1 MSRSVRQFKET
12 IEMRRQSLLQ
22 IRSHRY
28 FPLSIVL
35 AAFLLVACLH
45 IWQRVHVIHLI
56 WEVSELGAE
65 NRNLVDETKKAQTDV
80 SALSMASR
88 IQSFAADSLGMRQ
101 MSSERV
107 FTLTQ
112 EHEKA
117 PVKSNELASV
127 VTSIKRVVD
136 YLPVITEA
144 QAGASEIKQLK
155 FDSLNIKEPKR

>member
-12 IEMRRQSLLQ
+12 IEMRRQSILN
-22 IRSHRY
+22 IRSHKY
-28 FPLSIVL
+28 FPLSVVL

-56 WEVSELGAE
+56 WEVSQLSAE
-65 NRNLVDETKKAQTDV
+65 NRNLVDETKKIQTDV

-88 IQSFAADSLGMRQ
+88 IQSLATDSLGMKP
-101 MSSERV
+101 MSSERL
-107 FTLTQ
+107 FTLSG
-112 EHEKA
+112 EHKQA
-117 PVKSNELASV
+117 PPKSDELATV

-144 QAGASEIKQLK
+144 QAGAAEIQQLK
-155 FDSLNIKEPKR
+155 FDSLKVREPKP